1 MILAENC
8 KTRYS
13 VWYDIEGCTEPEAF
27 AAEELSRALREL
39 TGANFALITLPQP
52 EPAIIV
58 GSPTYIKD
66 KFGID
71 LAAEDVGNEGF
82 IIRTVGK
89 DVVIAGGRPRGTLY
103 GVYDFLERFCGCR
116 WYTPTVKKMPF
127 TLKLEV
133 PDEIAIREVP
143 ALEYR
148 ESFFCG
154 NALDGEWSAH
164 NRCNGQMP
172 IMHAH
177 QGGQIK
183 YFPFVHTFNAL
194 LSPDEYFDEHPEY
207 FSMVDGKRVRE
218 RTQLCLTNPDVVE
231 IATKKVRQ
239 WIEEHP
245 EATIISVSQ
254 NDWYNPCTC
263 PECSKIDEAE
273 GSHAGSLIAFVNK
286 IAENIEKDYPNIVI
300 DTLAYQ
306 YARTPPRT
314 IRPRPNVC
322 VRLCSIECCF
332 AHPLDE
338 CDLVMSFGNRIHGA
352 SFQKDLEGWSKVCDR
367 LYIWDYVVNFHH
379 YVMPFPNFG
388 VLAPNIRYFIKNH
401 VRGIFEEGST
411 SQWGKTEFIELKS
424 WVIAKLLWNP
434 YQDTM
439 ALVEDFIRGYYGAAA
454 EKVLEYFNLL
464 QSRLDASPESHF
476 GIYDPPR
483 TEYLRPQDIQKAF
496 ELFREAKALADNED
510 IRERV
515 FEAELPIRYWALL
528 KAEKTPEREKAIDE
542 FHNDLVE
549 RNIMQITESVDLDES
564 IDRLREGVI
573 YRF

>member
-13 VWYDIEGCTEPEAF
+13 VWHDESCSESELF
-27 AAEELSRALREL
+27 AAEELSRTLMQT
-39 TGANFALITLPQP
+39 TGANFALISLPKP
-52 EPAIIV
+52 DPALIV
-58 GSPTYIKD
+58 GSPEYLKTL
-66 KFGID
+66 GID
-71 LAAEDVGNEGF
+71 IDAENLGSDGF
-82 IIRTVGK
+82 IIRAVGK
-89 DVVIAGGRPRGTLY
+89 DIVIAGGRPRGTLY
-103 GVYDFLERFCGCR
+103 GVYDFLEKFCGCR
-116 WYTPTVKKMPF
+116 WYTPTVSKIPF
-127 TLKLEV
+127 SAKLEV
-133 PDEIAIREVP
+133 PDDLSIREVP

-154 NALDGEWSAH
+154 NALDGPWAAH
-164 NRCNGQMP
+164 NRSNGNMP
-172 IMHAH
+172 HLTEPL
-177 QGGQIK
+177 GGQIK
-183 YFPFVHTFNAL
+183 YFPFVHTFESL

-207 FSMVDGKRVRE
+207 FSMVDGQRIRE
-218 RTQLCLTNPDVVE
+218 RAQLCLTNPDVVA

-245 EATIISVSQ
+245 DATIFSVSQ

-263 PECSKIDEAE
+263 PECRKIDEAE

-286 IAENIEKDYPNIVI
+286 IAENIEKDYPNVVI

-306 YARTPPRT
+306 YTRTPPRT

-338 CDLVMSFGNRIHGA
+338 CDRIMSFANRIHGD
-352 SFQKDLEGWSKVCDR
+352 SFQKDLEGWAKVCDR
-367 LYIWDYVVNFHH
+367 LYVWDYVVNFHH

-388 VLAPNIRYFIKNH
+388 VLAPNIKYFIRNH
-401 VRGIFEEGST
+401 VKGIFEEGST

-434 YQDTM
+434 EQDTM
-439 ALVEDFIRGYYGAAA
+439 ALVDDFIHGYYGAAA
-454 EKVLEYFNLL
+454 DKVMEYFCLL
-464 QSRLDASPESHF
+464 EDRLKASPDSHF

-483 TEYLRPQDIQKAF
+483 NEYLSADDISHALD
-496 ELFREAKALADNED
+496 LFRQAKECAENEQ

-515 FEAELPIRYWALL
+515 FEAELPIRYWALI
-528 KAEKTPEREKAIDE
+528 KAEKTPEREQAIDR
-542 FHNDLVE
+542 FHSDLVE
-549 RNIMQITESVDLDES
+549 RNIMQITEGVELDES
-564 IDRLREGVI
+564 IRRLREGIV

>member
-1 MILAENC
+1 M
-8 KTRYS
+8 
-13 VWYDIEGCTEPEAF
+13 
-27 AAEELSRALREL
+27 
-39 TGANFALITLPQP
+39 
-52 EPAIIV
+52 
-58 GSPTYIKD
+58 
-66 KFGID
+66 
-71 LAAEDVGNEGF
+71 GNEGF

-89 DVVIAGGRPRGTLY
+89 DIVIAGGRPRGTLY

-133 PDEIAIREVP
+133 PDEIAVREVP

-300 DTLAYQ
+300 DALAYQ

-314 IRPRPNVC
+314 NTPAPQRMRAPVLDRVLLRASAGR
-322 VRLCSIECCF
+322 VRSGYELWQP
-332 AHPLDE
+332 HT
-338 CDLVMSFGNRIHGA
+338 R
-352 SFQKDLEGWSKVCDR
+352 R
-367 LYIWDYVVNFHH
+367 VV
-379 YVMPFPNFG
+379 
-388 VLAPNIRYFIKNH
+388 
-401 VRGIFEEGST
+401 
-411 SQWGKTEFIELKS
+411 
-424 WVIAKLLWNP
+424 
-434 YQDTM
+434 
-439 ALVEDFIRGYYGAAA
+439 
-454 EKVLEYFNLL
+454 
-464 QSRLDASPESHF
+464 PE
-476 GIYDPPR
+476 
-483 TEYLRPQDIQKAF
+483 
-496 ELFREAKALADNED
+496 
-510 IRERV
+510 
-515 FEAELPIRYWALL
+515 
-528 KAEKTPEREKAIDE
+528 
-542 FHNDLVE
+542 
-549 RNIMQITESVDLDES
+549 
-564 IDRLREGVI
+564 
-573 YRF
+573 